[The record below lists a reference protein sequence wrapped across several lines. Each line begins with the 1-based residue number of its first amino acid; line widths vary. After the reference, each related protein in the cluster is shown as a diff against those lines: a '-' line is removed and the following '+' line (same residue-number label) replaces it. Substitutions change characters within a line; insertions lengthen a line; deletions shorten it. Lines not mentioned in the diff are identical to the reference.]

1 MERGLLARTISYAFP
16 SLRSRR
22 VFRIDRVR
30 SAGLHWINGF
40 HSSPFAAI
48 DRLTADISNGN
59 RWQTA
64 TSSVEA
70 TGAAPLSYQWQRNRT
85 AISGATSS
93 SYTTAA
99 TTSSDNGAQFTV
111 MVNNPAGASPATPLR
126 SQSLRQCQASVSHQ
140 PPYFRK
146 SSSVDA

>member
-1 MERGLLARTISYAFP
+1 MLFRVFVVGGYFALTALGLLGCTGSTDSTVHLSLP
-16 SLRSRR
+16 SIVVSQPTSQT
-22 VFRIDRVR
+22 VT
-30 SAGLHWINGF
+30 AG
-40 HSSPFAAI
+40 
-48 DRLTADISNGN
+48 
-59 RWQTA
+59 QTA
-64 TSSVEA
+64 TFSVEA

-140 PPYFRK
+140 PPLLSEVKQWGRLVPR
-146 SSSVDA
+146 SS

>member
-1 MERGLLARTISYAFP
+1 MLFRVFVVGGYFALTALGLLGCTGSTDSTVHLSPP
-16 SLRSRR
+16 SIVSQPTSQT
-22 VFRIDRVR
+22 VT
-30 SAGLHWINGF
+30 AG
-40 HSSPFAAI
+40 
-48 DRLTADISNGN
+48 
-59 RWQTA
+59 QTA

-111 MVNNPAGASPATPLR
+111 MVNNPAGSVTSNAATR
-126 SQSLRQCQASVSHQ
+126 SS
-140 PPYFRK
+140 
-146 SSSVDA
+146 